1 MGIMGFLLRLLKKKS
16 AVDAGRMEYVHE
28 YHFDEQAPREEEI
41 LEHRQL
47 LSEVDF
53 SYQGDL
59 DAYVEGLTVP
69 RQVIEHWISAGLL
82 FPEEMKV
89 AEKMVRIMRKKEQGS
104 SH

>member
-1 MGIMGFLLRLLKKKS
+1 MAIMDYLRRLLKKKN
-16 AVDAGRMEYVHE
+16 AVHTRKMQYVHE
-28 YHFDEQAPREEEI
+28 YHFDEQAPQEQST

-59 DAYVEGLTVP
+59 EAYVEGLTVP

-89 AEKMVRIMRKKEQGS
+89 AERIVRIMRKKEQGQL
-104 SH
+104 H

>member
-1 MGIMGFLLRLLKKKS
+1 MAIMDFLRRLLKKTS
-16 AVDAGRMEYVHE
+16 AVHTRKMEYIHE
-28 YHFDEQAPREEEI
+28 YHFDEQARRKEI
-41 LEHRQL
+41 APEHRQL

-53 SYQGDL
+53 SHQGDL
-59 DAYVEGLTVP
+59 EAYVEGLTVP

-89 AEKMVRIMRKKEQGS
+89 AERIVRIMRKKEQH